1 MKQKLLVAI
10 DGSEHSWKALD
21 LATDLA
27 KASDA
32 ELIILHV
39 IPHEPMPEG
48 LARFAKAEGVSIEEE
63 TGRYHANRGIGDRIA
78 NEAEARA
85 RKNGLERVTRQI
97 AEGNPTERIIAA
109 ANSEGVDMIFVG
121 SRGLSDAK
129 GLLMGSVSHKVM
141 HLAPCTCVAVK

>member
-1 MKQKLLVAI
+1 MNQKLLVAI
-10 DGSEHSWKALD
+10 DGSEHAWKALD
-21 LATDLA
+21 LATNLA
-27 KASDA
+27 KASKA

-48 LARFAKAEGVSIEEE
+48 LAQFAKAEGISIEEE
-63 TGRYHANRGIGDRIA
+63 KGRYHASRGIGDRIA
-78 NEAEARA
+78 NEAEARV
-85 RKNGLERVTRQI
+85 RKNGLERVTRRI
-97 AEGNPTERIIAA
+97 AEGNPTERIVAMA
-109 ANSEGVDMIFVG
+109 GAEGVDMVFVG